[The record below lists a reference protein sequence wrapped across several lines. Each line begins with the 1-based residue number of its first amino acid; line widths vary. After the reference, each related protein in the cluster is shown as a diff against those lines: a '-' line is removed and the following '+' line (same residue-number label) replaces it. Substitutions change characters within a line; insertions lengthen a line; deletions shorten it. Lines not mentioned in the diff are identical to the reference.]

1 MSAYT
6 HIPVLVAEVV
16 EALRPRPG
24 GRYGDLTI
32 GGGGHA
38 FAILKATGGAGW
50 LLGVDRDGAALK
62 AAEERLAPFGGRFE
76 LRWGTY
82 DRLLE
87 WVTEGSL
94 DGVLMDLG
102 VSSPQLDVAARGF
115 SFQADGPL
123 DMRMD
128 PDQALTAATVV
139 NTAPVEEL
147 ERMLATL
154 GEEPRARRLAR
165 RIDEERRMQPLR
177 TTGQLATLIE
187 RVAPRG
193 GRLHPAT
200 RVFQAL
206 RMVVNDELGQLRRG
220 LEVAARALAPGGRL
234 AVISFQG
241 IEAREVKRFGVE
253 RTRDYTYDGEV
264 DVPELRRP
272 REPELAWVHRRA
284 VTPGRWELENNV
296 RARSAQLRVLERR
309 GHGADT

>member
-1 MSAYT
+1 M
-6 HIPVLVAEVV
+6 HNPVLVAEVM
-16 EALRPRPG
+16 EGLRPRPG
-24 GRYGDLTI
+24 GRYADLTI
-32 GGGGHA
+32 GGAGHA
-38 FAILKATGGAGW
+38 FAILTATGGAGW

-62 AAEERLAPFGGRFE
+62 AAAGRLAPFEGRYE
-76 LRWGTY
+76 LRRGTF
-82 DRLLE
+82 DRVLE
-87 WVTEGSL
+87 WVPEGSL

-128 PDQALTAATVV
+128 PEQALTAATVV
-139 NTAPVEEL
+139 NTAPLEEL

-154 GEEPRARRLAR
+154 GEEPRARWLAR
-165 RIDEERRMQPLR
+165 RIDEERRMQPLT
-177 TTGQLATLIE
+177 TTGQLAALVE
-187 RVAPRG
+187 RAVPRG
-193 GRLHPAT
+193 GSRIHPAT

-220 LEVAARALAPGGRL
+220 LDAGARALAPGGRL

-241 IEAREVKRFGVE
+241 LEAREVRRFGVE
-253 RTRDYTYDGEV
+253 RTRDYTFEGEV

-272 REPELAWVHRRA
+272 RDPDLAWVQRRA
-284 VTPGRWELENNV
+284 VTPGPEELANNP

-309 GHGADT
+309 QHGACR